1 MGGRWRENIE
11 DKKEITFSPN
21 LKNPNTDT
29 SAMNPIIVTHGGV
42 GCPPENKDGT
52 DKAAQVGFEILEK
65 GGSAL
70 DAVEAAIVVLEDDP
84 RFNAGTG
91 SFMRLDGSIEMDA
104 IVMGSDGSC
113 GAVAAI
119 KEVKNPISVARKVM
133 TTPHIL
139 LVGVGAVEFARKEGF
154 QKFDPRTEKAIKKL
168 ADYKE
173 KIGKKDLPAWADK
186 WKEFKYCDTVGAVA
200 LDRKGKFAAGSSS
213 GGIPIAL
220 KGRVGDSALV
230 GCGAFAGKHG
240 AVTPTGVGEE
250 IIRKVLSKSVYDK
263 IVDGMTPQEAC
274 EWGMGLFDSKIPIG
288 IIAVSKEGFGI
299 TASKDMAWSI
309 LEG

>member
-1 MGGRWRENIE
+1 MLMSR
-11 DKKEITFSPN
+11 K

-29 SAMNPIIVTHGGV
+29 YAMKPIIITHGGV

-52 DKAAQVGFEILEK
+52 DKAAKVGFEILEK

-70 DAVEAAIVVLEDDP
+70 DAVEAAIVILEDDP
-84 RFNAGTG
+84 RFNAGYG
-91 SFMRLDGSIEMDA
+91 SFLRLDGSIEMDA
-104 IVMGSDGSC
+104 IIMDSEGSC

-119 KEVKNPISVARKVM
+119 KDVKNPISIARKVM

-139 LVGVGAVEFARKEGF
+139 LVGEGAVDFARREGF
-154 QKFDPRTEKAIKKL
+154 QKFDPKTEKAIKKL
-168 ADYKE
+168 AEYKE
-173 KIGKKDLPAWADK
+173 KIKTNDLPEWADK

-200 LDRKGKFAAGSSS
+200 VDRQGKFAAGSSS

-230 GCGAFAGKHG
+230 GCGAFAGEHG

-250 IIRKVLSKSVYDK
+250 IIRKVLSKSVYDR
-263 IVDGMTPQEAC
+263 IVDGLTPQEAC
-274 EWGMGLFDSKIPIG
+274 EWGMGLFDPNIPMG
-288 IIAVSKEGFGI
+288 IIAISRDGFGI
-299 TASKDMAWSI
+299 TATNDMAWSV
-309 LEG
+309 LKG